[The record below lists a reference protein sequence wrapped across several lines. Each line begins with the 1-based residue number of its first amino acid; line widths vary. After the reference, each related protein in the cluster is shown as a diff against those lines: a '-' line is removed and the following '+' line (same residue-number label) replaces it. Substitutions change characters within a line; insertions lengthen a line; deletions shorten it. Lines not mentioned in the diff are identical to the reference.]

1 MANFLSDNSAKEI
14 PTCKYNFQRDIL
26 QINIMKQSL
35 EKHLPNGNKWK
46 VSIPNLLYSTL
57 LNLWLC
63 FQTQQYFEL
72 SPALMNRRI
81 SFNFIEAEARTSSFL
96 WWEDAELT
104 NWLIWEHTY
113 AHTRSKFNRV
123 LILADVSWEQASCG
137 NARFLLVSFLV
148 VCLAYE

>member
-1 MANFLSDNSAKEI
+1 MANLLSDSSAKEI

-26 QINIMKQSL
+26 QINIIKQSL
-35 EKHLPNGNKWK
+35 EKHLPDSKWK
-46 VSIPNLLYSTL
+46 VSIPNPLYSTL
-57 LNLWLC
+57 LNKWLH
-63 FQTQQYFEL
+63 FQTQQHFEL

-81 SFNFIEAEARTSSFL
+81 SFNFIKSEARTSSFL

-113 AHTRSKFNRV
+113 AHARSKFNRV

-148 VCLAYE
+148 VCLEYE